1 MSVHYKIRFVISL
14 TSALQYERTIGE
26 RRRLESSY
34 ERSYARSMLDQ
45 SQPRVRSDG
54 ERDRPA
60 GIWCSMS
67 CLPINGRNRHRP
79 RAVPFI
85 MPAIRNT
92 RMHSQRVDQI
102 GESGVIAIL
111 RGVDPESAIDVAT
124 AVIDGGVTAL
134 EVTADTPNVAETIGS
149 PLRSVRRRAR
159 RRWDGSR
166 RRDRPSGT
174 ARGRRVP
181 RYADGRRRRHRD
193 RKSLRNAGCDRRIH
207 SDRGHSRL
215 RGRRRL
221 REGVPGRD
229 WRTGTRRGPRWPA
242 PQIPLVPT
250 GGVGPRTPVRIS
262 RREPRRSESEAQS
275 LLTMPS
281 RTRST
286 RLSPRTRAEPSMR
299 SRPPGTDS
307 PSVDQAI
314 RDRNS
319 EIRSVSRWVARETA
333 PTASS
338 SIDRS
343 PSVVQSSRRRLVP
356 SAAEAD
362 REDVSLGNR
371 PPLPC
376 GARF

>member
-1 MSVHYKIRFVISL
+1 MSVL
-14 TSALQYERTIGE
+14 LGE

-149 PLRSVRRRAR
+149 LSDRFDDVLVGAGRFSTPRPPERYSSRAPSSSLRRRSTSAS
-159 RRWDGSR
+159 SR
-166 RRDRPSGT
+166 PEIAT
-174 ARGRRVP
+174 Q
-181 RYADGRRRRHRD
+181 
-193 RKSLRNAGCDRRIH
+193 
-207 SDRGHSRL
+207 
-215 RGRRRL
+215 RRL
-221 REGVPGRD
+221 RPAHSLRQ
-229 WRTGTRRGPRWPA
+229 RPFAPTRPA
-242 PQIPLVPT
+242 PT
-250 GGVGPRTPVRIS
+250 S
-262 RREPRRSESEAQS
+262 
-275 LLTMPS
+275 
-281 RTRST
+281 
-286 RLSPRTRAEPSMR
+286 
-299 SRPPGTDS
+299 
-307 PSVDQAI
+307 
-314 RDRNS
+314 
-319 EIRSVSRWVARETA
+319 
-333 PTASS
+333 
-338 SIDRS
+338 
-343 PSVVQSSRRRLVP
+343 
-356 SAAEAD
+356 
-362 REDVSLGNR
+362 
-371 PPLPC
+371 
-376 GARF
+376 